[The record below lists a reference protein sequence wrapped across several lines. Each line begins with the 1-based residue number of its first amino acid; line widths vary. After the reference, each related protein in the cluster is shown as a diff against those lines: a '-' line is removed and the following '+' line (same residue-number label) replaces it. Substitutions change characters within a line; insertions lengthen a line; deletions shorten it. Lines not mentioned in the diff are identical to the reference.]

1 MKKGLTYL
9 IHIVTTLLLY
19 SCNDANNQML
29 PKEIDLIIDVDP
41 SKAIENIKMSELYS
55 DINYIPL
62 ETNDN
67 SLIGNISDIIKYKDR
82 FYILDNDI
90 TQSVFC
96 FTETGNF
103 LFKIN
108 RIGTGPGE
116 YVKLAGFSVDID
128 NEQLL
133 LYDNSIK
140 QILCFS
146 LDGDYIE
153 SHKIG
158 FHAFRF
164 SYISDG
170 YFAFYND
177 FTMSNKDFL
186 NEGTY
191 PNLIIT
197 DKNFK
202 VYRTGMEYSE
212 DANFSAI
219 PMLPQCFNRYD
230 PKTLSL
236 VTPLN
241 DTIFHVSK
249 VGGFP
254 YLHINFKNNQRE
266 KEMNIL
272 VSTPDIEINA
282 ITDFVKDNS
291 ICDIFYF
298 VESTQKVF
306 FAYSKHPSTHY
317 VFYDKESKDL
327 KDIVFKQGKQFPIV
341 NDIDEGDDFPMP
353 MISDGNL
360 FYSVITPD
368 MLLEKKE
375 EILAGNAPKKQSVL
389 EMIDQISEDDNPI
402 IAIIAPK

>member
-9 IHIVTTLLLY
+9 ICIVTTLFLY
-19 SCNDANNQML
+19 SCNNANNQMQ
-29 PKEIDLIIDVDP
+29 PKEIDIIIDVDP
-41 SKAIENIKMSELYS
+41 GKAVESIQISELYT
-55 DINYIPL
+55 DIKYVPL

-67 SLIGNISDIIKYKDR
+67 SLIGNISDIIKFKDR

-96 FTETGNF
+96 FTETGKF

-116 YVKLAGFSVDID
+116 YIRLAAFSID
-128 NEQLL
+128 TGNEQLL
-133 LYDNSIK
+133 LHDTSTK
-140 QILCFS
+140 QILHFS

-158 FHAFRF
+158 FEAYRF

-170 YFAFYND
+170 YFAFYCD
-177 FTMSNKDFL
+177 FNSNKEFFKK
-186 NEGTY
+186 GKY

-197 DKNFK
+197 DRNFK
-202 VYRTGMEYSE
+202 VYKTGMEYSE
-212 DANFSAI
+212 DANFPAI
-219 PMLPQCFNRYD
+219 PKMVQCFNRYD
-230 PKTLSL
+230 PKTLL
-236 VTPLN
+236 LIPPLN

-249 VGGFP
+249 VGASP
-254 YLHINFKNNQRE
+254 YLHINFKNNQRK
-266 KEMNIL
+266 KEMDVLMN
-272 VSTPDIEINA
+272 TPEPDLEINA
-282 ITDFVKDNS
+282 IVDFLKNNS
-291 ICDIFYF
+291 ICDLFYF

-306 FAYSKHPSTHY
+306 FAYSRYPSTHY
-317 VFYDKESKDL
+317 VFYDKVSKDL
-327 KDIVFKQGKQFPIV
+327 KDIVFKRGKQFPII
-341 NDIDEGDDFPMP
+341 NDIDRGDFTMP

-375 EILAGNAPKKQSVL
+375 DILVSNAPKKQNVL
-389 EMIDQISEDDNPI
+389 ELISQISEDDNPI
-402 IAIIAPK
+402 IAIITPK